1 MNNDTITSLKT
12 TNIIINLLG
21 ICFVKYEFITIVH

>member
-12 TNIIINLLG
+12 TITIINVLG
-21 ICFVKYEFITIVH
+21 ICFVKYEYITIVH